1 MQSRFKSN
9 IPSNRWYIARIFQ
22 IWSGL
27 VGYEEL
33 AEELEPIRDGEI
45 FWNERNPG
53 FVS

>member
-9 IPSNRWYIARIFQ
+9 IPSIKHTIESMVYCSQLPNLVR
-22 IWSGL
+22 L

-45 FWNERNPG
+45 FWNEQ
-53 FVS
+53 